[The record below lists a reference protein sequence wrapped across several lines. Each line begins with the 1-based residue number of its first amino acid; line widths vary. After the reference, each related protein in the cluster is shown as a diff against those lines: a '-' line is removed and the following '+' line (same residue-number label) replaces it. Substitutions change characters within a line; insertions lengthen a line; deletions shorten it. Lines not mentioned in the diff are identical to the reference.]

1 MPSDLALR
9 MRQTR
14 ETLGISLPEAER
26 ITKIRRKYLEAIEAG
41 DFAQLPDGPPSRG
54 FIKNYA
60 RFLGL
65 DPERSLSDFE
75 AEVGVPVL
83 QLKDPVPP
91 MPPRTR
97 AVSKLTQTTMPDLKW
112 RGAMPDDGSADLDTL
127 AEGRAVAAG
136 NEATLRDGST
146 GRAMVIQP
154 EKRLRA
160 SGSVF
165 RLKKSKGPFEEYDPN
180 LMTSRGPRQPFASL
194 QKPAWQKALPY
205 VFGGIAALALMLF
218 AGSVILPRVGEA
230 LGSIEL
236 PSLAAAPEQVAA
248 QATTPASGQPQISIT
263 FVAPQPA
270 QVEGQTAPETIPTAA
285 PAIIGTAVPIPTV
298 APLAGGGVQL
308 ALDARERAWVRVRV
322 DGNVVYEGIPPIGP
336 GTPYN
341 AGENV
346 QLETGNA
353 GAFDVILNGTRL
365 GPLGARNETIT
376 KTYGAGQ

>member
-14 ETLGISLPEAER
+14 ETLGISLVEAER

-60 RFLGL
+60 RYLGL

-112 RGAMPDDGSADLDTL
+112 RGAMPEDNSAELDSL
-127 AEGRAVAAG
+127 AEGRAIVPDDELA
-136 NEATLRDGST
+136 RDGTT
-146 GRAMVIQP
+146 GRALVIQP
-154 EKRLRA
+154 DKRLRA

-180 LMTSRGPRQPFASL
+180 LMTSRGARQPFASL

-205 VFGGIAALALMLF
+205 VFAGIAALALIAF
-218 AGSVILPRVGEA
+218 AGFVVLPRVGDA
-230 LGSIEL
+230 LSAIQL
-236 PSLAAAPEQVAA
+236 PSLSPDASA
-248 QATTPASGQPQISIT
+248 QATAPAGEQPQIAIT
-263 FVAPQPA
+263 FIAPQAAPA
-270 QVEGQTAPETIPTAA
+270 DGQTAVEPVATAEPAIVGTAA
-285 PAIIGTAVPIPTV
+285 PVPTV
-298 APLAGGGVQL
+298 APLPGGGVQL
-308 ALDARERAWVRVRV
+308 ALDARERAWVRVKV
-322 DGNVVYEGIPPIGP
+322 DGNVVFEGIPPIGP

-341 AGENV
+341 ASENV

-376 KTYGAGQ
+376 KTYGTGQ

>member
-9 MRQTR
+9 MRRAR
-14 ETLGISLPEAER
+14 EALGISLIEAER
-26 ITKIRRKYLEAIEAG
+26 ATKIRRKYLEAIEAG

-60 RFLGL
+60 RYLGL
-65 DPERSLSDFE
+65 DSERSLSDFE

-112 RGAMPDDGSADLDTL
+112 RGAMPDDESTDLDTI
-127 AEGRAVAAG
+127 AEGKALAV
-136 NEATLRDGST
+136 DGESAQDGAT

-154 EKRLRA
+154 DKRLRA

-165 RLKKSKGPFEEYDPN
+165 RLKKSQGPFEEYDPN
-180 LMTSRGPRQPFASL
+180 LMTSRGSRQPFSSL
-194 QKPAWQKALPY
+194 QKPAWKKALPY
-205 VFGGIAALALMLF
+205 LFGGIAAVAVIAF
-218 AGSVILPRVGEA
+218 AGLVVLPRLGDA

-236 PSLAAAPEQVAA
+236 PALSSEPSA
-248 QATTPASGQPQISIT
+248 QATAPAGGQPQIAIT
-263 FVAPQPA
+263 FVAPQPTPA
-270 QVEGQTAPETIPTAA
+270 EGQSVAEPAATAA
-285 PAIIGTAVPIPTV
+285 PVIIGTAEP
-298 APLAGGGVQL
+298 APMMTGGGVQL
-308 ALDARERAWVRVRV
+308 ALDARERAWVRVKV
-322 DGNVVYEGIPPIGP
+322 DDNVVFEGIPPIGP
-336 GTPYN
+336 GTPFN
-341 AGENV
+341 ANENV
-346 QLETGNA
+346 QIETGNA

-365 GPLGARNETIT
+365 GPLGARNETVT

>member
-9 MRQTR
+9 MRQAR
-14 ETLGISLPEAER
+14 ETLGISLVEAER

-60 RFLGL
+60 RYLGL
-65 DPERSLSDFE
+65 DPERSLTDFE

-112 RGAMPDDGSADLDTL
+112 RGAMPGDDSTELDTL
-127 AEGRAVAAG
+127 AEGRAIAA
-136 NEATLRDGST
+136 NDELARDGTT

-154 EKRLRA
+154 DKRLRA

-165 RLKKSKGPFEEYDPN
+165 RLKKTKGPFEEYDPN
-180 LMTSRGPRQPFASL
+180 LMTSRGSRQPFASL

-205 VFGGIAALALMLF
+205 VFGGIAAIALIAF
-218 AGSVILPRVGEA
+218 AGFVVLPRVGDA
-230 LGSIEL
+230 LGSIQL
-236 PSLAAAPEQVAA
+236 PSLSPEASA
-248 QATTPASGQPQISIT
+248 QATTPAGDQPQIAIT
-263 FVAPQPA
+263 FIAPQAVPA
-270 QVEGQTAPETIPTAA
+270 DGQNAVEPVATAE
-285 PAIIGTAVPIPTV
+285 PAIVGTAVPVPTV
-298 APLAGGGVQL
+298 APLPGGGVQL
-308 ALDARERAWVRVRV
+308 ALDARERAWVRVKV

-336 GTPYN
+336 GTPFN
-341 AGENV
+341 AGGNV

-365 GPLGARNETIT
+365 GPLGARNETVT

>member
-9 MRQTR
+9 MRRAR
-14 ETLGISLPEAER
+14 ETLGISLVEAER
-26 ITKIRRKYLEAIEAG
+26 VTKIRRKYLEAIEAG

-60 RFLGL
+60 RYLGL
-65 DPERSLSDFE
+65 DSERSLSDFE

-97 AVSKLTQTTMPDLKW
+97 TPSKLTQTTMPELKW
-112 RGAMPDDGSADLDTL
+112 RGAMPDDESADLDTL
-127 AEGRAVAAG
+127 AEGRAVVTD
-136 NEATLRDGST
+136 ESLRDGTT
-146 GRAMVIQP
+146 GRAVVIQP
-154 EKRLRA
+154 DKRLRA

-165 RLKKSKGPFEEYDPN
+165 RLKKAQGPFEEYDPN
-180 LMTSRGPRQPFASL
+180 LMTSRGARQPFASL

-205 VFGGIAALALMLF
+205 VLAGVVAVALLGFLGTF
-218 AGSVILPRVGEA
+218 VLPRLGEA
-230 LGSIEL
+230 IGSIEL
-236 PSLAAAPEQVAA
+236 PSLASAD
-248 QATTPASGQPQISIT
+248 TPATSDQPQIAIT

-270 QVEGQTAPETIPTAA
+270 PAGDGVAPQAVATSAPIVIGTAA
-285 PAIIGTAVPIPTV
+285 PVPTV
-298 APLAGGGVQL
+298 APLPGGGVQL

-322 DGNVVYEGIPPIGP
+322 DDNVVFEGIPPIGP
-336 GTPYN
+336 GTPFN
-341 AGENV
+341 ATENV
-346 QLETGNA
+346 QIETGNA

-365 GPLGARNETIT
+365 GPLGARNETVT